1 MEFESVYQKISQ
13 KYYSL
18 QQIQTQFQ
26 LNKEQEQQLIQEIAQ
41 ISQNIQLLDD
51 ALTIFK
57 TLQDK
62 LTQVHI
68 DHITKLV
75 NHALETVF
83 NDDQLQYSIR
93 IDTNQQRNNNT
104 AQFYLL
110 TTENNITTETLLQNN
125 GFGIQSLIG
134 FTLQIYFILQQNQAH
149 LLLLDES
156 LTAISTDKLP
166 RLKQFIHEIAK
177 QYDFHFVLI
186 AHMESLFEL
195 ADYTYTVHNGKVKL
209 IQTQKEASQNAN

>member
-1 MEFESVYQKISQ
+1 MEFDSIYQKISQ

-18 QQIQTQFQ
+18 LQIQSQFQ
-26 LNKEQEQQLIQEIAQ
+26 LNKEQEQHLITEIANL
-41 ISQNIQLLDD
+41 SQQTQLLDD
-51 ALTIFK
+51 ALVIFK

-166 RLKQFIHEIAK
+166 RLKQFIHEISK

-209 IQTQKEASQNAN
+209 IQIQKEASSNAN

>member
-166 RLKQFIHEIAK
+166 RLKQFIHEISK